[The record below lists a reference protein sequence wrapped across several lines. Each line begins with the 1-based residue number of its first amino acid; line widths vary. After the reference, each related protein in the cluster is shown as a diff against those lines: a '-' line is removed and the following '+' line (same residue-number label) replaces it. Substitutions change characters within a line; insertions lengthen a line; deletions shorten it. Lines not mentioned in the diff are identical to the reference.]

1 MKVASLIF
9 LVIFATFTIALEMS
23 LADKVFAPY
32 DSRIFHTKG
41 CKKLHSSSRLI
52 EFPSVQTAITD
63 GASACDSCILPSRSK
78 PSLGYNGITKST
90 LPSYTKPRIAENG
103 SYYSDLPPLYEPPL
117 NLDSIFYPKPR
128 NEENGIFHSSIST
141 LLPLFTY
148 IVLFSVCSP

>member
-1 MKVASLIF
+1 
-9 LVIFATFTIALEMS
+9 MS

-41 CKKLHSSSRLI
+41 CKKLHSSSSLI
-52 EFPSVQTAITD
+52 EFPSVQTAIND

-90 LPSYTKPRIAENG
+90 LPSYTKQRIAENG
-103 SYYSDLPPLYEPPL
+103 SYYSDLPPLFVEPPL

-128 NEENGIFHSSIST
+128 KAENGIFHSSIST
-141 LLPLFTY
+141 LLPLFMF
-148 IVLFSVCSP
+148 IVGSPACHL